1 MLYHYIKYY
10 YHILIIHRDLQSYK
24 DERTNKNHYY
34 SHTNSLFQIR
44 FEMAFIK
51 TRKKI
56 VSSAIASSLSVIAVN
71 AIAQDQVTQLP
82 TISQEV
88 AAEKAPSFKVD
99 ISASSKFVAPLLDTP
114 KSVSVI
120 SKQLIEDTQ
129 VTTLSDALRTVP
141 GITLG
146 AGEGGNPNGDRPFIR
161 GYNTESSMYVDG
173 VRNSTSQNREMFAVE
188 QVEVTKGS
196 ASAMGGAGT
205 TGGSINMISKVAKKG
220 DFLEGSVGAGTDNYQ
235 RITLDSN
242 KDFGNGV
249 AARVAVMG
257 HKNEKAGQAD
267 GAEYARAGIAPS
279 ITFGLDTPT
288 RATLG
293 YYYLKSD
300 DTPDSGV
307 PYSNPTGYSQY
318 SGKPIDVKQGIYY
331 GWKDRDFQ
339 KQENQVGTI
348 KLEHDLTDN
357 LTISNTTVY
366 NKSKNDYLWTN
377 PDDSKGNIYD
387 KTTGTLT
394 GNVWARVNS
403 RIADTE
409 TFTDQLALTGKFN
422 TGSLLH
428 SFNLGAEYSD
438 QETDR
443 TQYIINGDNAT
454 GSASQTC
461 PSTAP
466 AGWCTSVQ
474 NPNRGPWTGSIS
486 TDGAD
491 LYNIKSKSTSVY
503 FLDNIEFNPQWLL
516 DLGVR
521 WDKFETDSTMT
532 YGARNSAVL
541 GNPTANPPVLPTA
554 QVGDKLKLNSDSD
567 FFNYQAGLT
576 FKPVENGSIY
586 ASYATS
592 ANPVGVDAGDGSE
605 GIGAP
610 GRNTTEEQAR
620 AMNNLKPEEIKTYEL
635 GTKWDVLNNRLNLTA
650 AIFRTEK
657 ENTRATDTDG
667 FTRNIGETRV
677 DGIELGAN
685 GNITDKWAIAAG
697 YTYLDS
703 EIVDDGT
710 ATNDGNQ
717 VQNVAKN
724 SATLW
729 TTYQVL
735 PQFTIGGGATY
746 MDKVF
751 GNATNTKWVP
761 SYVRYDA
768 MARYTVNKNV
778 DLQLN
783 VNNLSDKRYFTKA
796 YASHYA
802 TEAEGRNAV
811 LSVNF
816 KY

>member
-1 MLYHYIKYY
+1 M
-10 YHILIIHRDLQSYK
+10 S
-24 DERTNKNHYY
+24 
-34 SHTNSLFQIR
+34 
-44 FEMAFIK
+44 FIK
-51 TRKKI
+51 SRKKI
-56 VSSAIASSLSVIAVN
+56 ITTAIASSLSVMTTTAM
-71 AIAQDQVTQLP
+71 AQEDSQNKLP
-82 TISQEV
+82 TIEV
-88 AAEKAPSFKVD
+88 QAAAQGSFKVEK
-99 ISASSKFVAPLLDTP
+99 SANAKFVAPLLDTP

-120 SKQLIEDTQ
+120 SKQLLADTQ

-161 GYNTESSMYVDG
+161 GYNSESSMYVDG
-173 VRNSTSQNREMFAVE
+173 VRNATSQNREMFAIE
-188 QVEVTKGS
+188 QVEITKGS
-196 ASAMGGAGT
+196 ASAQGGAGT

-220 DFLEGSVGAGTDNYQ
+220 DSLEGSIGSGTDNYQ
-235 RITLDSN
+235 RITLDGN
-242 KDFGNGV
+242 KDFGNGI

-257 HKNEKAGQAD
+257 HKNEKAGQSD

-288 RATLG
+288 RATLA

-300 DTPDSGV
+300 DTPDSGI
-307 PYSNPTGYSQY
+307 PYNNPFATTNANAKFNGN
-318 SGKPIDVKQGIYY
+318 GKPIDVKQGEYY

-339 KQENQVGTI
+339 KQENQIGTI

-357 LTISNTTVY
+357 LTITNTAVY
-366 NKSKNDYLWTN
+366 NNSKNDYLWTN
-377 PDDSKGNIYD
+377 PDDSRGNFYSA
-387 KTTGTLT
+387 TGKLT
-394 GNVWARVNS
+394 GNVWARANS
-403 RIADTE
+403 RVADTD

-422 TGSLLH
+422 TGFLKH

-443 TQYIINGDNAT
+443 TQYIIDGLASTGAAHNACKPADI
-454 GSASQTC
+454 AS
-461 PSTAP
+461 
-466 AGWCTSVQ
+466 GWCTSVQ
-474 NPNRGPWTGSIS
+474 NPNRGAWTGTLS

-491 LYNIKSKSTSVY
+491 SYNIQSKNTSVY
-503 FLDNIEFNPQWLL
+503 FLDSIELHPQWLL

-521 WDKFETDSTMT
+521 WDKYNTEQTMT

-541 GNPTANPPVLPTA
+541 GSATVAPTAK
-554 QVGDKLKLNSDSD
+554 VGDQVAIENDKD
-567 FFNYQAGLT
+567 FINWQAGVT
-576 FKPVENGSIY
+576 FKPTENSSIY

-592 ANPVGVDAGDGSE
+592 SNPVGVDGGDGSE
-605 GIGAP
+605 GITA
-610 GRNTTEEQAR
+610 AI
-620 AMNNLKPEEIKTYEL
+620 NNLKPEEVKTYEL
-635 GTKWDVLNNRLNLTA
+635 GTKWDVLNDKLNLTA

-657 ENTRATDTDG
+657 TNTRATTTEG
-667 FTRNIGETRV
+667 TTSNIGETRV
-677 DGIELGAN
+677 DGIELGVT
-685 GNITDKWAIAAG
+685 GNITEKWAVMAG

-703 EIVDDGT
+703 ELVDGGYTNIGT
-710 ATNDGNQ
+710 TAAPIYAENPSNGNQ

-729 TTYQVL
+729 TTYAVL
-735 PQFTIGGGATY
+735 PQVTIGGGATY

-768 MARYTVNKNV
+768 MARYNVNKNV

-802 TEAEGRNAV
+802 TEAEGRSAV

>member
-1 MLYHYIKYY
+1 M
-10 YHILIIHRDLQSYK
+10 S
-24 DERTNKNHYY
+24 
-34 SHTNSLFQIR
+34 
-44 FEMAFIK
+44 FIK
-51 TRKKI
+51 SRKKI
-56 VSSAIASSLSVIAVN
+56 ITTAIASSLSVMTTTAM
-71 AIAQDQVTQLP
+71 AQEDSQNKLP
-82 TISQEV
+82 TIEV
-88 AAEKAPSFKVD
+88 QAAAQGSFKVEK
-99 ISASSKFVAPLLDTP
+99 SANAKFVAPLLDTP

-120 SKQLIEDTQ
+120 SKQLLADTQ

-161 GYNTESSMYVDG
+161 GYNSESSMYVDG
-173 VRNSTSQNREMFAVE
+173 VRNATSQNREMFAIE
-188 QVEVTKGS
+188 QVEITKGS
-196 ASAMGGAGT
+196 ASAQGGAGT

-220 DFLEGSVGAGTDNYQ
+220 DSLEGSIGSGTDNYQ
-235 RITLDSN
+235 RITLDGN
-242 KDFGNGV
+242 KDFGNGI

-257 HKNEKAGQAD
+257 HKNEKAGQSD

-288 RATLG
+288 RATLA

-300 DTPDSGV
+300 DTPDSGI
-307 PYSNPTGYSQY
+307 PYNNPFATTNANAKFNGN
-318 SGKPIDVKQGIYY
+318 GKPIDVKQGEYY

-339 KQENQVGTI
+339 KQENQIGTI

-357 LTISNTTVY
+357 LTITNTAVY
-366 NKSKNDYLWTN
+366 NNSKNDYLWTN
-377 PDDSKGNIYD
+377 PDDSRGNFYSA
-387 KTTGTLT
+387 TGKLT
-394 GNVWARVNS
+394 GNVWARANS
-403 RIADTE
+403 RVADTD

-422 TGSLLH
+422 TGFLKH

-443 TQYIINGDNAT
+443 TQYIIDGLASTGAAHNACKPADI
-454 GSASQTC
+454 AS
-461 PSTAP
+461 
-466 AGWCTSVQ
+466 GWCTSVQ
-474 NPNRGPWTGSIS
+474 NPNRGAWTGTLS

-491 LYNIKSKSTSVY
+491 SYNIQSKNTSVY
-503 FLDNIEFNPQWLL
+503 FLDSIELHPQWLL

-521 WDKFETDSTMT
+521 WDKYNTEQTMT

-541 GNPTANPPVLPTA
+541 GSATVAPTAK
-554 QVGDKLKLNSDSD
+554 VGDQVAIENDKD
-567 FFNYQAGLT
+567 FINWQAGVT
-576 FKPVENGSIY
+576 FKPTENSSIY

-592 ANPVGVDAGDGSE
+592 SNPVGVDGGDGSE
-605 GIGAP
+605 GITA
-610 GRNTTEEQAR
+610 AI
-620 AMNNLKPEEIKTYEL
+620 NNLKPEEVKTYEL
-635 GTKWDVLNNRLNLTA
+635 GTKWDVLNDKLNLTA

-657 ENTRATDTDG
+657 TNTRATTTEG
-667 FTRNIGETRV
+667 TTSNIGETRV
-677 DGIELGAN
+677 DGIELGVT
-685 GNITDKWAIAAG
+685 GNITEKWAVMAG

-703 EIVDDGT
+703 ELVDGGFTKVGDDYVP
-710 ATNDGNQ
+710 NPSNGNQ

-729 TTYQVL
+729 TTYAVL
-735 PQFTIGGGATY
+735 PQVTIGGGATY

-768 MARYTVNKNV
+768 MARYNVNKNV

-796 YASHYA
+796 YSSHYA
-802 TEAEGRNAV
+802 TEAEGRSAV

>member
-1 MLYHYIKYY
+1 
-10 YHILIIHRDLQSYK
+10 
-24 DERTNKNHYY
+24 
-34 SHTNSLFQIR
+34 
-44 FEMAFIK
+44 MAS
-51 TRKKI
+51 TAMAQEDSQKK
-56 VSSAIASSLSVIAVN
+56 
-71 AIAQDQVTQLP
+71 LP
-82 TISQEV
+82 TIEV
-88 AAEKAPSFKVD
+88 QAAAQDSFKVEK
-99 ISASSKFVAPLLDTP
+99 SANSKFVAPLLDTP

-120 SKQLIEDTQ
+120 SKQLLEDTQ

-161 GYNTESSMYVDG
+161 GYNSESSMYVDG
-173 VRNSTSQNREMFAVE
+173 VRNATSQNREMFAIE

-196 ASAMGGAGT
+196 ASALGGAGT
-205 TGGSINMISKVAKKG
+205 SGGSINMISKVAKKG
-220 DFLEGSVGAGTDNYQ
+220 DSLEGSVGSGTDNYQ
-235 RITLDSN
+235 RITLDGN
-242 KDFGNGV
+242 KDFGNGI

-257 HKNEKAGQAD
+257 HHNEKAGQSD
-267 GAEYARAGIAPS
+267 GAEYKRAGIAPS

-300 DTPDSGV
+300 DTPDSGI
-307 PYSNPTGYSQY
+307 PYNNPFAATNANAKFNGN
-318 SGKPIDVKQGIYY
+318 GKPIDVKQGEYY

-339 KQENQVGTI
+339 KQENQIGTI

-357 LTISNTTVY
+357 LTITNTAVY
-366 NKSKNDYLWTN
+366 NNSKNDYLWTN
-377 PDDSKGNIYD
+377 PDDSRGNFYSA
-387 KTTGTLT
+387 TGALT
-394 GNVWARVNS
+394 GNVWARANS
-403 RIADTE
+403 RVADTD

-422 TGSLLH
+422 TGFLKH

-443 TQYIINGDNAT
+443 TQYIIDGLTSTGAAHNA
-454 GSASQTC
+454 C
-461 PSTAP
+461 KP
-466 AGWCTSVQ
+466 ADITSGWCTSVQ
-474 NPNRGPWTGSIS
+474 NPNRGTWMGSIS
-486 TDGAD
+486 TVGAD
-491 LYNIKSKSTSVY
+491 SYNIQSKNTSVY
-503 FLDNIEFNPQWLL
+503 FLDNIELHPQWLL

-521 WDKFETDSTMT
+521 WDKYKTEQTMT
-532 YGARNSAVL
+532 YGSLNSAVTATK
-541 GNPTANPPVLPTA
+541 PTAKA
-554 QVGDKLKLNSDSD
+554 GDQVAIENDKD
-567 FFNYQAGLT
+567 FINWQAGVT
-576 FKPVENGSIY
+576 FKPTENSSIY

-592 ANPVGVDAGDGSE
+592 SNPVGVDGGDGSE
-605 GIGAP
+605 GITA
-610 GRNTTEEQAR
+610 AI
-620 AMNNLKPEEIKTYEL
+620 NNLKPEEVKTYEL
-635 GTKWDVLNNRLNLTA
+635 GTKWDVLNDKLNLTA

-657 ENTRATDTDG
+657 TNTRATTTEG
-667 FTRNIGETRV
+667 TTSNIGETRV
-677 DGIELGAN
+677 DGIELGVT
-685 GNITDKWAIAAG
+685 GNITEKWAVMAG

-703 EIVDDGT
+703 ELVDGGYTNIGT
-710 ATNDGNQ
+710 TAAPIYAENPSNGNQ

-729 TTYQVL
+729 TTYAVL
-735 PQFTIGGGATY
+735 PQVTIGGGATY

-768 MARYTVNKNV
+768 MARYNVNKNV

-802 TEAEGRNAV
+802 TEAEGRSAV

>member
-1 MLYHYIKYY
+1 
-10 YHILIIHRDLQSYK
+10 
-24 DERTNKNHYY
+24 
-34 SHTNSLFQIR
+34 
-44 FEMAFIK
+44 MAS
-51 TRKKI
+51 T
-56 VSSAIASSLSVIAVN
+56 AM
-71 AIAQDQVTQLP
+71 AQED
-82 TISQEV
+82 SQEKLPV
-88 AAEKAPSFKVD
+88 IEVQATSQGSFKVEQ
-99 ISASSKFVAPLLDTP
+99 SANSKFVAPLLDTP

-120 SKQLIEDTQ
+120 SKQLLKDTQ
-129 VTTLSDALRTVP
+129 ITTLSDALRTVP

-161 GYNTESSMYVDG
+161 GYNSESSMYVDG
-173 VRNSTSQNREMFAVE
+173 VRNATSQNREMFAIE

-196 ASAMGGAGT
+196 ASALGGAGT
-205 TGGSINMISKVAKKG
+205 SGGSINMISKVAKKG
-220 DFLEGSVGAGTDNYQ
+220 DSLEGSVGSGTDNYQ
-235 RITLDSN
+235 RITLDGN
-242 KDFGNGV
+242 KDFGNGI

-257 HKNEKAGQAD
+257 HHNEKAGQSD
-267 GAEYARAGIAPS
+267 GAEYKRAGIAPS

-300 DTPDSGV
+300 DTPDSGI
-307 PYSNPTGYSQY
+307 PYNNPFAATNANAKFNGN
-318 SGKPIDVKQGIYY
+318 GKPIDVKQGEYY

-339 KQENQVGTI
+339 KQENQIGTI

-357 LTISNTTVY
+357 LTITNTAVY

-394 GNVWARVNS
+394 GNVWARANS
-403 RIADTE
+403 RVADTD

-422 TGSLLH
+422 TGFLKH

-443 TQYIINGDNAT
+443 TQYIIDGLASTGAAHNACKPADI
-454 GSASQTC
+454 AS
-461 PSTAP
+461 
-466 AGWCTSVQ
+466 GWCTSVQ
-474 NPNRGPWTGSIS
+474 NPNRGAWTGTLS

-491 LYNIKSKSTSVY
+491 SYNIQSKNTSVY
-503 FLDNIEFNPQWLL
+503 FLDSIELHPQWLL

-521 WDKFETDSTMT
+521 WDKYNTEQTMT

-541 GNPTANPPVLPTA
+541 GSATVAPTAK
-554 QVGDKLKLNSDSD
+554 VGDQVAIENDKD
-567 FFNYQAGLT
+567 FINWQAGVT
-576 FKPVENGSIY
+576 FKPTENSSIY

-592 ANPVGVDAGDGSE
+592 SNPVGVDGGDGSE
-605 GIGAP
+605 GITA
-610 GRNTTEEQAR
+610 AI
-620 AMNNLKPEEIKTYEL
+620 NNLKPEEVKTYEL
-635 GTKWDVLNNRLNLTA
+635 GTKWDVLNDKLNLTA

-657 ENTRATDTDG
+657 TNTRATTTEG
-667 FTRNIGETRV
+667 TTSNIGETRV
-677 DGIELGAN
+677 DGIELGVT
-685 GNITDKWAIAAG
+685 GNITEKWAVMAG

-703 EIVDDGT
+703 ELVDGGYTNIGT
-710 ATNDGNQ
+710 TAAPIYAENPSNGNQ

-729 TTYQVL
+729 TTYAVL
-735 PQFTIGGGATY
+735 PQVTIGGGATY

-768 MARYTVNKNV
+768 MARYNVNKNV

-802 TEAEGRNAV
+802 TEAEGRSAV